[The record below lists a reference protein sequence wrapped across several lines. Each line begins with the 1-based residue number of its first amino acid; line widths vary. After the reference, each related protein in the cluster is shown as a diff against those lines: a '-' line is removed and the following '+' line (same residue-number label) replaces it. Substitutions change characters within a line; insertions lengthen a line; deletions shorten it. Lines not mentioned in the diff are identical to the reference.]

1 MISFSL
7 LLLGVM
13 LMILKLLPVWLF
25 FLLLLVYL
33 LFLLIVSTNIRFNFF
48 VKAYN
53 SNPQVSGKKVAITF
67 DDGPSENTLK
77 ILDLLE
83 QYDAKCGF
91 FCIGKEI
98 EERPEIFREIIS
110 RGHMVGNHTF
120 SHTRKMGFLSSSKIL
135 DEIKRCDEIVEK
147 TAGLKMKLFRPP
159 FGIINPKTQKALQ
172 QSGHKVIGWNVR
184 SYDAIVNS
192 PDLVLKRITR
202 KIKPGDVILLHDN
215 NPQSLEILEQ
225 LLIFLQTNHYKA
237 VRPDNLFGIDAYS

>member
-1 MISFSL
+1 MVSFSL

-13 LMILKLLPVWLF
+13 LMILKILPVWLF

-53 SNPQVSGKKVAITF
+53 SNPKVSGKKVAITF

-83 QYDAKCGF
+83 QYDVKCGF
-91 FCIGKEI
+91 FCIGKEV
-98 EERPEIFREIIS
+98 EQRPQIFREIIR

-135 DEIKRCDEIVEK
+135 DEIIRCDEIVEK

-172 QSGHKVIGWNVR
+172 QS
-184 SYDAIVNS
+184 
-192 PDLVLKRITR
+192 
-202 KIKPGDVILLHDN
+202 
-215 NPQSLEILEQ
+215 
-225 LLIFLQTNHYKA
+225 
-237 VRPDNLFGIDAYS
+237 